1 MISVAQSG
9 MIFQALR
16 EINVFYLFMHFRD
29 KIWRA
34 VLTSADEMA
43 ESPWGWSLAGLMK
56 IESNTLGNVGL
67 TGDRGEEIE
76 IWMV

>member
-1 MISVAQSG
+1 MVSVAQSG

-16 EINVFYLFMHFRD
+16 GNKCALFIYAFQD

-43 ESPWGWSLAGLMK
+43 ESLWCLSLVGQMK
-56 IESNTLGNVGL
+56 IESNTLGDGGL
-67 TGDRGEEIE
+67 TGDQREEIE